1 MLKVKNNYW
10 NVNNRVP
17 HPDGPRAATRLPDLH
32 VQFSRK
38 LEHVLHPRNRLP
50 QLVARAIYTL
60 RRACLTVIPSGLQ
73 MRLRE

>member
-1 MLKVKNNYW
+1 MSTIAFLIPTD
-10 NVNNRVP
+10 RE
-17 HPDGPRAATRLPDLH
+17 LPQDPGLH

-60 RRACLTVIPSGLQ
+60 RGACLAAIPRGLQ
-73 MRLRE
+73 MRALRLDEMPFQE